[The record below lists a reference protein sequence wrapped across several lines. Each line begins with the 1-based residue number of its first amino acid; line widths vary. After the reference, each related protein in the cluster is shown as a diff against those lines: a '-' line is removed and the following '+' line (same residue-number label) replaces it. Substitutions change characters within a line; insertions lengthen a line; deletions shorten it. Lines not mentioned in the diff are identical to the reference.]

1 VGQTIPKNQIQLE
14 KGLGKVI
21 ICDIHQL
28 ATGGY
33 SSEALNALTLFVR
46 AYSGIMA
53 IVLTWPSEPVDELLA
68 DRHELGSMFPDRITF
83 QDLSPR
89 DCLNLLDRK
98 IRALEPSAETPFF
111 TPQAAAERFEKA
123 MSILLVFEDRG
134 NSPLI
139 ANQVSHAEGGHQLLL
154 AGVTGLR
161 PQSGSGLRAQTT
173 APMEAGLRLYSC
185 APRSSCIYS

>member
-1 VGQTIPKNQIQLE
+1 MGQTIPKNQIQLE

-21 ICDIHQL
+21 IRDIHQL

-53 IVLTWPSEPVDELLA
+53 IVLTGPSEPVDELLA
-68 DRHELGSMFPDRITF
+68 DRHELGSMFP
-83 QDLSPR
+83 

-111 TPQAAAERFEKA
+111 TPQAAAERFEMA
-123 MSILLVFEDRG
+123 MSILLMFEDRG

-139 ANQVSHAEGGHQLLL
+139 ANQVSHAEGGQP
-154 AGVTGLR
+154 AFVGRYTR
-161 PQSGSGLRAQTT
+161 SGSQTPLET
-173 APMEAGLRLYSC
+173 HGRDGNVLF
-185 APRSSCIYS
+185 